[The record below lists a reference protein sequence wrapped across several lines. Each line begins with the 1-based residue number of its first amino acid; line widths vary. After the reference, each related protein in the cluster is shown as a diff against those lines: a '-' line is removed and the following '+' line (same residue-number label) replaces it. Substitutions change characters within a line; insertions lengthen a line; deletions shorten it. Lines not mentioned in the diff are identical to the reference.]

1 MMNKVI
7 VNRTGRWEVI
17 SLDEFKKEYG
27 ISPRSTGDTF
37 IVIQQDSQGNIYK
50 NVFPNPACIFIDGQ
64 VKYIIYKGNMEYIVN
79 GVRMPNAEFLEE
91 GQVLA
96 NEEEYQDWI
105 NRYNNSH
112 EMWIDCPDGRRIYIK
127 HET

>member
-1 MMNKVI
+1 MMDKVI
-7 VNRTGRWEVI
+7 VNRTGRWEGI
-17 SLDEFKKEYG
+17 SLDEFKREYG
-27 ISPRSTGDTF
+27 ISPRCTGDTF
-37 IVIQQDSQGNIYK
+37 IVIQPDSQGNIYK

-96 NEEEYQDWI
+96 NEEEYQDRI